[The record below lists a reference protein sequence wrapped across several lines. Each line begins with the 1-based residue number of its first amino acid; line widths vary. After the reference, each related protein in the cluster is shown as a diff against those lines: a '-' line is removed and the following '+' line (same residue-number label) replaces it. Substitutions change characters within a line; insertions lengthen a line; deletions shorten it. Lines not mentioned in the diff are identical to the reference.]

1 MKFSCC
7 CGLIT
12 GFILALLCAGGV
24 YYYFYCKENPE
35 ASAAVRQTAESSWE
49 ATKAAGDSSWEAT
62 KAAGDKVFSTA
73 KPEKSHGI
81 VLPEATTPAE
91 VQAKK
96 LIKLPPPQ
104 KLPAD

>member
-12 GFILALLCAGGV
+12 GFILALLCAGGI
-24 YYYFYCKENPE
+24 YYYFYCKENPG
-35 ASAAVRQTAESSWE
+35 AAAAGMQKVESSWE
-49 ATKAAGDSSWEAT
+49 ATKAAGD
-62 KAAGDKVFSTA
+62 KAISTV
-73 KPEKSHGI
+73 KPHIVDETSHGI

-91 VQAKK
+91 IQAKK